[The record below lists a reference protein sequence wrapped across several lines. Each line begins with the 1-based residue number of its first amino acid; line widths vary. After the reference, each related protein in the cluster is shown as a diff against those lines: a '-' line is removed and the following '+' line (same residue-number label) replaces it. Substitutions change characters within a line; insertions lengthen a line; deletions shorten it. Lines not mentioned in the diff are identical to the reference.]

1 MLDYLAVLIGVQD
14 ELRRVSSSN
23 EEVNDELLAIAILSV
38 TVCAVRYQA
47 LSWWIHEVGVL
58 LTALFDLQR
67 CFTSLISYSVDH
79 TSYWR

>member
-38 TVCAVRYQA
+38 TVCAVRHQE

-58 LTALFDLQR
+58 LTALFGLQR
-67 CFTSLISYSVDH
+67 CFTSLIS
-79 TSYWR
+79 